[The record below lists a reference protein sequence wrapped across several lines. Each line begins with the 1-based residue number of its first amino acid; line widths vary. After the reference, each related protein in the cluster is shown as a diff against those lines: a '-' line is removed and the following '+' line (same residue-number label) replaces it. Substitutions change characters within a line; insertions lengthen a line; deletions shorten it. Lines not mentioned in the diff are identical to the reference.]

1 MTRESITIKKTPK
14 GAWMKKFDD
23 YDKSF
28 TRVSKR
34 EALEDIETARNRG
47 DIYSDDVVTDGSWS
61 MWGYFN

>member
-14 GAWMKKFDD
+14 GTWMKKFDD

-28 TRVSKR
+28 TKVSKR
-34 EALEDIETARNRG
+34 EALEDIDSARNRG
-47 DIYSDDVVTDGSWS
+47 DIYSDDVVTEGSWS